1 MFESTSI
8 KAYVHVSVDF
18 DDTGRMRPTSIL
30 WEDGTHYEI
39 DRVLDVRPAFAARAG
54 GQGDRYTIRLGEQI
68 TYLFFEHNVDYGATS
83 LAGGLWS
90 GRLDTTKKGGIS
102 RPVYTGLKF
111 MLVCA
116 ALSTSTAS

>member
-1 MFESTSI
+1 MIYKNECSLEAISLMFESTSI

-18 DDTGRMRPTSIL
+18 DDTGRMCPTSIR

-68 TYLFFEHNVDYGATS
+68 TYLFFEHNVDYGS
-83 LAGGLWS
+83 HIP
-90 GRLDTTKKGGIS
+90 GRWFVERK
-102 RPVYTGLKF
+102 
-111 MLVCA
+111 A
-116 ALSTSTAS
+116 

>member
-18 DDTGRMRPTSIL
+18 DDTGRMCPTSIL

-68 TYLFFEHNVDYGATS
+68 TYLFFEHNVDYGS
-83 LAGGLWS
+83 HIP
-90 GRLDTTKKGGIS
+90 GRWFVERK
-102 RPVYTGLKF
+102 
-111 MLVCA
+111 A
-116 ALSTSTAS
+116 

>member
-18 DDTGRMRPTSIL
+18 GDTGSMRPTSIL

-68 TYLFFEHNVDYGATS
+68 TYLFFEHNVDYGS
-83 LAGGLWS
+83 HIP
-90 GRLDTTKKGGIS
+90 GRWFVERKG
-102 RPVYTGLKF
+102 
-111 MLVCA
+111 
-116 ALSTSTAS
+116 

>member
-18 DDTGRMRPTSIL
+18 DDTGRMRPTNIL

-68 TYLFFEHNVDYGATS
+68 TYLFFEHNVDYGS
-83 LAGGLWS
+83 HIP
-90 GRLDTTKKGGIS
+90 GRWFVERK
-102 RPVYTGLKF
+102 
-111 MLVCA
+111 A
-116 ALSTSTAS
+116 

>member
-1 MFESTSI
+1 MIYKNKRSSEAISLMFEPTSI

-68 TYLFFEHNVDYGATS
+68 TYLFFEHNVDYGS
-83 LAGGLWS
+83 HIP
-90 GRLDTTKKGGIS
+90 GRWFVERK
-102 RPVYTGLKF
+102 
-111 MLVCA
+111 A
-116 ALSTSTAS
+116 

>member
-8 KAYVHVSVDF
+8 KTYVRVSVDF
-18 DDTGRMRPTSIL
+18 DDTGRMRPTNIL

-68 TYLFFEHNVDYGATS
+68 TYLFFEHNVDYGS
-83 LAGGLWS
+83 HIP
-90 GRLDTTKKGGIS
+90 GRWFVERK
-102 RPVYTGLKF
+102 
-111 MLVCA
+111 A
-116 ALSTSTAS
+116 

>member
-18 DDTGRMRPTSIL
+18 DDTGRMCPTSIL

-39 DRVLDVRPAFAARAG
+39 DRVMDVRPAYAARAG

-68 TYLFFEHNVDYGATS
+68 TYLFFEHNVDYGS
-83 LAGGLWS
+83 HIP
-90 GRLDTTKKGGIS
+90 GRWFVERKG
-102 RPVYTGLKF
+102 
-111 MLVCA
+111 
-116 ALSTSTAS
+116 